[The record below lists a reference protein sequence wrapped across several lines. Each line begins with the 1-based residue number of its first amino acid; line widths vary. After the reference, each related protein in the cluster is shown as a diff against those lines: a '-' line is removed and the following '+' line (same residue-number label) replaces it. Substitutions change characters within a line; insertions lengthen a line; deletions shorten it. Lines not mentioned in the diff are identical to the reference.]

1 MAKIDKYLENMI
13 SRGAPILR
21 LDPGDIPVLELP
33 GGHRLPLS
41 GAELMG
47 TVLDGFTREVLPE
60 ALQLPYL
67 RGEKISFDYTFE
79 HESFHILACKT
90 NLGTRLVV
98 GHGGSSPTGA
108 SSAVG
113 ASAHAATASAPVA
126 VKSPK
131 LTSLISRLLSAG
143 GSDLYLNTG
152 ELPIMR
158 LDGRLEVIE
167 DAGALPA
174 KELED
179 LVKPITPAKNL
190 EVYQS
195 GGDTEFGFD
204 DGALMCRMR
213 LSLFHDAS
221 GPSVSIRV
229 IPRAVPDAD
238 TLGLSETV
246 RRLANLSQGLV
257 LLTGPMGSGKSTTMA
272 CLLNIA
278 NHSRKDY
285 IVTIQDSI
293 EFEFAKGTCLL
304 RQREVGRDADRQK
317 QAIRSALRQAPD
329 ILAIGEIRDAE
340 VMELA
345 LQAVHAG
352 RVVMATLQTTS
363 LVDTLY
369 YMIDAFPPNRQPHI
383 RGRLADCLKAVVGHT
398 LLRRSSG
405 GRAAAIE
412 TLFLNPT
419 IASLIREDKLEQIP
433 TAMKGSR
440 YGQMTHNDALVQ
452 LILSRK
458 VEPMEAYLRCQ
469 DRESFIAACKKS
481 SIDFDPRSA
490 GQVTAE

>member
-47 TVLDGFTREVLPE
+47 TVLDGLTREILPE
-60 ALQLPYL
+60 ALQTSYL
-67 RGEKISFDYTFE
+67 RGEKITFDHTFDQ
-79 HESFHILACKT
+79 ESFQILACKT

-98 GHGGSSPTGA
+98 GRGGSSPSSGSPQ
-108 SSAVG
+108 SSATTAG
-113 ASAHAATASAPVA
+113 APAKSVKLSA
-126 VKSPK
+126 
-131 LTSLISRLLSAG
+131 LISRLLSAG

-158 LDGRLEVIE
+158 LDGRLEVL
-167 DAGALPA
+167 DNTGAISG
-174 KELED
+174 KELDD
-179 LVKPITPAKNL
+179 LVKPITPLKNL
-190 EVYQS
+190 EVYQA
-195 GGDTEFGFD
+195 GGDTEFSFD
-204 DGALMCRMR
+204 DSSLMCRMR

-229 IPRAVPDAD
+229 IPKAVPDAD
-238 TLGLSETV
+238 TLGLSESV
-246 RRLANLSQGLV
+246 RRLAHLSQGLV

-272 CLLNIA
+272 CLLDMA
-278 NHSRKDY
+278 NRSRKDY

-304 RQREVGRDADRQK
+304 RQQEVGRDGSRQR

-329 ILAIGEIRDAE
+329 ILALGDLREGD
-340 VMELA
+340 VLELA
-345 LQAVHAG
+345 LQAAHSG
-352 RVVMATLQTTS
+352 RVVFATLQTTS
-363 LVDTLY
+363 LMDTFYFL
-369 YMIDAFPPNRQPHI
+369 IDAFPLNCQAHI

-405 GRAAAIE
+405 GRVAAME
-412 TLFLNPT
+412 TLFLNPA
-419 IASLIREDKLEQIP
+419 IAELIRADKLEQIP
-433 TAMKGSR
+433 AAMKGSR
-440 YGQMTHNDALVQ
+440 YGQMNHNDALVQ

-469 DRESFIAACKKS
+469 HRDSFIAACKKAD
-481 SIDFDPRSA
+481 IDFDPRSA
-490 GQVTAE
+490 GQVTVN